1 MKQILEKNMNPL
13 NITSVNKY
21 NYRTAQKLIA

>member
-13 NITSVNKY
+13 NITSVNEY
-21 NYRTAQKLIA
+21 NYRTAHKLIA